1 MAEIG
6 ADFRGGYYGEQVE
19 PSGGGYD
26 PLAANPNG
34 PLASLF
40 ANGYDFS
47 SRFYPRNLASETR
60 GHYINFYIN
69 VAERSQYL
77 SEGKYTLAGGA
88 GRTATNQANQ
98 AQVLGNAAGGALGN
112 LSKELGVPAKAGNT
126 VGNVSSAGLSA
137 VQSLL
142 TTRKTKR
149 ITQAIALYMPE
160 TVNVQYNAD
169 WQSLELTAALG
180 TAGKIAQQGT
190 SAADSIQKSINSFK
204 GGDTMGAVRTLASN
218 PAVAEAVG
226 DALTA
231 TGAVGSDASSFFLYA
246 TGNALNPQLQVLFK
260 GTDFRQ
266 FQFDFLFA
274 PFSPEEAQNVM
285 EIIKTFKFHQAPE
298 VNSSGMG
305 RYFIPPS
312 EFDIDFLLNGQ
323 INTKVHQIGT
333 CVLSNMNVDYAPNG
347 WSTFG
352 DGTPTHIRLTLQFM
366 ETEIVTKER
375 VDKDNY

>member
-6 ADFRGGYYGEQVE
+6 ADFRSGGYYGEQIE
-19 PSGGGYD
+19 PGGGGYD

-47 SRFYPRNLASETR
+47 SRFYPRNLGTETR

-69 VAERSQYL
+69 VAEKSQYL
-77 SEGKYTLAGGA
+77 SEGRYTLAGGA
-88 GRTATNQANQ
+88 GRTAANQANQ
-98 AQVLGNAAGGALGN
+98 AQVLGSAGGGALGN
-112 LSKELGVPAKAGNT
+112 LAATSKYTEKYAPS
-126 VGNVSSAGLSA
+126 VGNVSTKVLSS
-137 VQSLL
+137 VQSAL

-160 TVNVQYNAD
+160 TLNVQYNAD
-169 WQSLELTAALG
+169 WQSQSLTDALG
-180 TAGKIAQQGT
+180 IAGKIAQQGT
-190 SAADSIQKSINSFK
+190 SAVDAFNKGQGLEGTVKS
-204 GGDTMGAVRTLASN
+204 LASN
-218 PAVAEAVG
+218 PAVAEFAG
-226 DALTA
+226 DALEKTGVMGAGA
-231 TGAVGSDASSFFLYA
+231 TSFLLYA

-274 PFSPEEAQNVM
+274 PFSPDEAKNVI

-298 VNSSGMG
+298 VNVSGMG
-305 RYFIPPS
+305 RYFVPPS
-312 EFDIDFLLNGQ
+312 EFDIDFLLGGQ

-333 CVLSNMNVDYAPNG
+333 CVLTNVNVDYAPNG

>member
-6 ADFRGGYYGEQVE
+6 ADFRGGYYGEQIE
-19 PSGGGYD
+19 PGGGGYD

-34 PLASLF
+34 PLANLF

-47 SRFYPRNLASETR
+47 SRFYPRNLGTETR

-69 VAERSQYL
+69 VAEKSQYL
-77 SEGKYTLAGGA
+77 SEGRYTLAGGA
-88 GRTATNQANQ
+88 GRTAANQANQ
-98 AQVLGNAAGGALGN
+98 AQVLGSAGGGALGN
-112 LSKELGVPAKAGNT
+112 LAATSKYTEKYAPS
-126 VGNVSSAGLSA
+126 VGNVSTKVLSS
-137 VQSLL
+137 VQSAL

-160 TVNVQYNAD
+160 TLNVQYNAD
-169 WQSLELTAALG
+169 WQSQSLTDALG

-190 SAADSIQKSINSFK
+190 SAVDAFNKGQGFEGTVKS
-204 GGDTMGAVRTLASN
+204 LASN
-218 PAVAEAVG
+218 PAVAEFAG
-226 DALTA
+226 DALEK
-231 TGAVGSDASSFFLYA
+231 TGVMGAGASSFLLYA

-274 PFSPEEAQNVM
+274 PFSPDEAKNVI

-298 VNSSGMG
+298 VNVSGMG
-305 RYFIPPS
+305 RYFVPPS
-312 EFDIDFLLNGQ
+312 EFDIDFLLGGQ

-333 CVLSNMNVDYAPNG
+333 CVLTNVNVDYAPNG

>member
-6 ADFRGGYYGEQVE
+6 ADFRGGYYGEQIE
-19 PSGGGYD
+19 SSGGGYD

-47 SRFYPRNLASETR
+47 SRFYPRNLGSETR

-69 VAERSQYL
+69 VAEKSQYL
-77 SEGKYTLAGGA
+77 SEGRYTLAGGA

-98 AQVLGNAAGGALGN
+98 AQVLGAGVAGTGT
-112 LSKELGVPAKAGNT
+112 AGNI
-126 VGNVSSAGLSA
+126 VSEIQSA
-137 VQSLL
+137 V

-149 ITQAIALYMPE
+149 ITQAIALYMPD
-160 TVNVQYNAD
+160 TLNVQYNAS
-169 WQSLELTAALG
+169 WQSESLTDALGKYVAMGQQAASAVDSYQKGKGASGTIKSLAQDPGVAEALG
-180 TAGKIAQQGT
+180 TATEGNILGSGAT
-190 SAADSIQKSINSFK
+190 SF
-204 GGDTMGAVRTLASN
+204 L
-218 PAVAEAVG
+218 
-226 DALTA
+226 
-231 TGAVGSDASSFFLYA
+231 LYA
-246 TGNALNPQLQVLFK
+246 GGNALNPQLQVLFK
-260 GTDFRQ
+260 GTDMRQ

-274 PFSPEEAQNVM
+274 PFSPDEAKNVM

-333 CVLSNMNVDYAPNG
+333 CVLTNLNVDYAPNG
-347 WSTFG
+347 WSTFS
-352 DGTPTHIRLTLQFM
+352 DGTPTHIKLTLQFM

>member
-26 PLAANPNG
+26 PNAANPNG

-40 ANGYDFS
+40 ADGYDFTN
-47 SRFYPRNLASETR
+47 RFYPRNLGSEAR

-69 VAERSQYL
+69 VAEKSQYL
-77 SEGKYTLAGGA
+77 SEGRYTLAGGS
-88 GRTATNQANQ
+88 GRTAANQANQ
-98 AQVLGNAAGGALGN
+98 AQALGAGVANNALGTAAGQ
-112 LSKELGVPAKAGNT
+112 
-126 VGNVSSAGLSA
+126 
-137 VQSLL
+137 VQSIL

-149 ITQAIALYMPE
+149 ITEAIALYMPE
-160 TVNVQYNAD
+160 TLNVQYGAD
-169 WQSLELTAALG
+169 WQSESLTDALG
-180 TAGKIAQQGT
+180 KYIAMGQQAA
-190 SAADSIQKSINSFK
+190 SAVDSAQKAFENKSF
-204 GGDTMGAVRTLASN
+204 RTLASD
-218 PAVAEAVG
+218 PGIAEAVG
-226 DALTA
+226 TA
-231 TGAVGSDASSFFLYA
+231 AEGTGILGPGATSFLLYA
-246 TGNALNPQLQVLFK
+246 GGNAVNPQLQVLFK
-260 GTDFRQ
+260 GTNMRE

-274 PFSPEEAQNVM
+274 PFSPEEAENVM
-285 EIIKTFKFHQAPE
+285 KIIKTFKFHQAPE
-298 VNSSGMG
+298 VNTAGMG

-333 CVLSNMNVDYAPNG
+333 CVLTNMNIDYAPNG

-352 DGTPTHIRLTLQFM
+352 DGTPTHIKLTLQFM
-366 ETEIVTKER
+366 ETEIVTKQR

>member
-40 ANGYDFS
+40 SNGYDFS
-47 SRFYPRNLASETR
+47 SRFYPRNLGSETR

-77 SEGKYTLAGGA
+77 SEGRYTLAGGA
-88 GRTATNQANQ
+88 GRTAANQANQ
-98 AQVLGNAAGGALGN
+98 AQVLGSAAGGALG
-112 LSKELGVPAKAGNT
+112 SVTGSST
-126 VGNVSSAGLSA
+126 VGNVSSAGLST

-160 TVNVQYNAD
+160 TLNVQYNAD
-169 WQSLELTAALG
+169 WQSQSLTDALG
-180 TAGKIAQQGT
+180 IAGRIAQQGT
-190 SAADSIQKSINSFK
+190 SAVDAFNKGQGLEGTIKS
-204 GGDTMGAVRTLASN
+204 LASN
-218 PAVAEAVG
+218 PAVAEFAG
-226 DALTA
+226 DALEKS
-231 TGAVGSDASSFFLYA
+231 GALGSGASSFLLYA

-274 PFSPEEAQNVM
+274 PFSPEESQNVM

-312 EFDIDFLLNGQ
+312 EFDIDFLLGGQ

-333 CVLSNMNVDYAPNG
+333 CVLTNMNVDYAPNG

>member
-6 ADFRGGYYGEQVE
+6 ADFRGGYYGEQIE

-69 VAERSQYL
+69 VAEKSQYL
-77 SEGKYTLAGGA
+77 SEGRYTLAGGA
-88 GRTATNQANQ
+88 GRTAANQANQ

-112 LSKELGVPAKAGNT
+112 LAATSKYTEKYAPS
-126 VGNVSSAGLSA
+126 VGNVSSTGLSS

-160 TVNVQYNAD
+160 TLNVQYNAD
-169 WQSLELTAALG
+169 WQSQDLTAALG
-180 TAGKIAQQGT
+180 IAGKIAQQGT
-190 SAADSIQKSINSFK
+190 SAVDSFNKGQGLEGTIKS
-204 GGDTMGAVRTLASN
+204 LASN
-218 PAVAEAVG
+218 PAVAEFAG
-226 DALTA
+226 DALEK
-231 TGAVGSDASSFFLYA
+231 TGVMGAGASSFLLYA

-274 PFSPEEAQNVM
+274 PFSPDEAKNVI

-298 VNSSGMG
+298 VNVSGMG

-312 EFDIDFLLNGQ
+312 EFDIDFLLGGQ

-333 CVLSNMNVDYAPNG
+333 CVLTNLNVDYAPNG